1 MNTDL
6 ILVIGIVLM
15 VFSVPSIVSAF
26 SEGRAP
32 RVAAVVLIAAG
43 CLVVYA
49 IQQTPGEFRVEEI
62 PNAFVRVVASII
74 R

>member
-6 ILVIGIVLM
+6 MLVIGLVLV
-15 VFSVPSIVSAF
+15 VFSVPSIISAL
-26 SEGRAP
+26 SDGRAP

-43 CLVVYA
+43 SLVLYA
-49 IQQTPGEFRVEEI
+49 IQQHPGDFRLEEI
-62 PNAFVRVVASII
+62 PNAFIRVVASII